1 MSDPLSHELI
11 EGQPAFEALMDAVAG
26 ASPVALDTESA
37 SFHRY
42 HDRVYLIQLTAVGRT
57 AVIDPLTV
65 DDLDRLGDMLAD
77 RAVEKVFHD
86 ADYDLRL
93 LHHEFDF
100 QARGLFDTRI
110 AAQLLGEPGIG
121 LAALLERY
129 LNVKPDKRFQRADWS
144 SRPLSPA
151 MLEYAAGDTAHLHEL
166 QRILRAKLVETGRLW
181 WAEEEFGL
189 LESIRWDR
197 GEDDPRESY
206 LGLKGARALERRG
219 LAILRELYA
228 WREGTAARLDRA
240 SFRVVGNEVLFHLAE
255 HPVRDRE
262 ALGRV
267 RGIGRELVGRWGEEV
282 LAAIEAGLAVPEDE
296 LPKFP
301 RGPRRPPPDPEFDDR
316 LQALKARRNALAERM
331 GLLPGVLCPNA
342 ILEAIAR
349 DRPEP
354 VEAMAGIPG
363 MREWQRKEI
372 GAELLAAVPA

>member
-197 GEDDPRESY
+197 GEDDRRESY
-206 LGLKGARALERRG
+206 RGLTGAGALERRG

-228 WREGTAARLDRA
+228 WREGTAARLERA
-240 SFRVVGNEVLFHLAE
+240 
-255 HPVRDRE
+255 
-262 ALGRV
+262 
-267 RGIGRELVGRWGEEV
+267 
-282 LAAIEAGLAVPEDE
+282 
-296 LPKFP
+296 
-301 RGPRRPPPDPEFDDR
+301 
-316 LQALKARRNALAERM
+316 
-331 GLLPGVLCPNA
+331 
-342 ILEAIAR
+342 
-349 DRPEP
+349 
-354 VEAMAGIPG
+354 
-363 MREWQRKEI
+363 
-372 GAELLAAVPA
+372 